1 MEFLKSAIGSAISK
15 GPPFPYAFGDR
26 VDVDNSIWSLFNGT
40 KREDGSNCSIFSF
53 EVNDST
59 RSRLPLAKNAV
70 RKLRTLRHPGVV
82 RIIDTVETDTYI
94 YIATERVTP
103 LSWHVKRDSLNTETI
118 KWGLY
123 STAITL
129 KFINEDAASIHGNVR
144 VSSIFTTES
153 GEWKLGGFEVLSS
166 MKDDDPV
173 IYKFGSLLPDS
184 GRYASPEVLK
194 GGWDA
199 LKSQA
204 VNAADSWNFGTLI
217 YEVFNAGAFT
227 NSEQLMSAKKIPQ
240 NMVTPYK
247 RLIQQNP
254 KTRLS
259 IAHFLEQG
267 KRSRGFFDTPLIH
280 VSEFVENMGVK
291 TPAEREEFLDKLGDT
306 GDQFPEAF
314 FKMKILPELLKSV
327 EFGGGG
333 PKVFSVVLNIGDKL
347 SDEEWESTITPC
359 IVRLFAVPDR
369 ATRVF
374 LLDNLPKMIEHLSNK
389 IVNDKIFP
397 EMLTGFSDVAPIVR
411 EQSVKAVLT
420 VVPKLSDRSINGDL
434 LKYLAKTQND
444 EQPGIRTNT
453 TICLGKIAK
462 YLGPNTRSKVL
473 AAAFT
478 RALRDNFVHARN
490 AALMALSATVDLFDE
505 TDCATRMVPAISPS
519 LVDKEKVVRVQA
531 AKTLEAYL
539 QRIKTLTSNYPETV
553 IPSPTA
559 ASEVAT
565 PRMGTVQT
573 DNSSWTGWAIGSFT
587 NKLGTASGEIQRAQ
601 SPAVASMGG
610 DYTRSASVPTMSP
623 SRPNAPIQSKTVS
636 ASSFNR
642 TTLTS
647 PRPASSFL
655 DDADNEDNDPEAWG
669 DLDEDNF
676 FDAPEPNKPKPQ
688 APLTTK
694 KSAWDFDDAE
704 PDISAMLNKSKA
716 PLPKGLAKK
725 STTAAPRIGLGSA
738 MSSGKGS
745 IVAARQPVK
754 TGGAMKPIVGGAAAK
769 RTEVKKVEDPWGND
783 DDADWGDSWDK

>member
-15 GPPFPYAFGDR
+15 GPPFPYSFGDR
-26 VDVDNSIWSLFNGT
+26 VDVENSIWSLFNGT
-40 KREDGSNCSIFSF
+40 KKEDGSNCSIFSF

-59 RSRLPLAKNAV
+59 RSRLPLAKNAL

-103 LSWHVKRDSLNTETI
+103 LSWQVRRDSLNTETI

-123 STAITL
+123 STAIAL
-129 KFINEDAASIHGNVR
+129 KFINEDAASIHGNIR

-166 MKDDDPV
+166 MKDDEPV

-199 LKSQA
+199 LKSQP

-240 NMVTPYK
+240 NMTTPYK

-280 VSEFVENMGVK
+280 VTEFVENMGVK

-333 PKVFSVVLNIGDKL
+333 PKVFSVVLSIGDKL

-374 LLDNLPKMIEHLSNK
+374 LLDNLPKMIDHLSNK

-519 LVDKEKVVRVQA
+519 LVDKEKVVRAQA

-539 QRIKTLTSNYPETV
+539 QRIKSLTANYPETV
-553 IPSPTA
+553 IPSPTT
-559 ASEVAT
+559 ASEVVT
-565 PRMGTVQT
+565 PRMGTMQT
-573 DNSSWTGWAIGSFT
+573 DNSSWTGWAISSFT
-587 NKLGTASGEIQRAQ
+587 NKLSAASGEIQRAQ
-601 SPAVASMGG
+601 SPAVANTAGE
-610 DYTRSASVPTMSP
+610 TRSSSVPTMSP
-623 SRPNAPIQSKTVS
+623 SRPNAPVQSKT
-636 ASSFNR
+636 ASTSPFNR
-642 TTLTS
+642 IAVTS
-647 PRPASSFL
+647 SRPTPSFL

-669 DLDEDNF
+669 GLDEENF
-676 FDAPEPNKPKPQ
+676 FDAPEPSKPKPQ
-688 APLTTK
+688 APSK
-694 KSAWDFDDAE
+694 KSGWDFDDE

-725 STTAAPRIGLGSA
+725 NTTTAPRAGLGSA
-738 MSSGKGS
+738 MSSGKGGV
-745 IVAARQPVK
+745 VAARPPIK
-754 TGGAMKPIVGGAAAK
+754 TGGVTKPIIGGTAAK
-769 RTEVKKVEDPWGND
+769 KTEVKKVEDPWGNE
-783 DDADWGDSWDK
+783 DDADWGDAWDK